1 MTTHPDL
8 DLNKTIRPGLDILAN
23 EIVIGLKKRTRFKVN
38 APVYEPGLVI
48 GVPDISLLDYE
59 LEKIEQCHAELG
71 RYAFAT
77 QDAFSNV
84 GRISNVIDRSAPDG
98 PVRKMASGAGPRII
112 EFYRS
117 WINRC
122 CPQGDD
128 TNTFG
133 ETVTADVSALLA
145 IMERVN
151 LGKLVA
157 ESKFTEMPDAFIAT
171 QGDRQGMLELIVR
184 RDREGKV
191 IELAEALASHYD
203 LDQQHAVEVFKFMI
217 EVTVDIEVD
226 YLRMRLQQTGHY
238 PTAS

>member
-38 APVYEPGLVI
+38 KAVYQPGLVI
-48 GVPDISLLDYE
+48 DNPTISLLDYE
-59 LEKIEQCHAELG
+59 LAKIEQCHAELG

-77 QDAFSNV
+77 QDAFSDVSQIGNAIN
-84 GRISNVIDRSAPDG
+84 RQAPTS
-98 PVRKMASGAGPRII
+98 PVKKMASGVGPRLID
-112 EFYRS
+112 FYRD
-117 WINRC
+117 WIQRA
-122 CPQGDD
+122 CPDGED

-157 ESKFTEMPDAFIAT
+157 ESKFTEMPEAFIAT
-171 QGDRQGMLELIVR
+171 KGDREGMLELIVR
-184 RDREGKV
+184 KDREGKV

-203 LDQQHAVEVFKFMI
+203 LDKQHAIDVFKFMI

-226 YLRMRLQQTGHY
+226 YLRMRLQQIGHY
-238 PTAS
+238 PPS